1 MKKIKLYTLAAVAFM
16 FGATSCTE
24 DFLTEE
30 PSSKLPIDG
39 YYNTNTRIM
48 EAAVAA
54 YDPMQ
59 WFDYFDGWAPL
70 SLVWDA
76 MSDDVYVGGGSTSD
90 QSQIHLISQYKSDP
104 RNNIDGAWTTCYS
117 GINRSIRLIDDA
129 TESDLPESDKNL
141 YIAEGR
147 AMRAWYY
154 LVLWKTWGNIPFY
167 TENLKMP
174 YIAEQLSAGD
184 VYERMA
190 ADLEEVLD
198 SKALPMKQPDEWA
211 GRMTQAVAAMIY
223 ADYVMYQG
231 DKTRYAKA
239 LGYMK
244 EIINSGKYKLVDNYD
259 DLFAL
264 ETEWNDEII
273 FDINFCSKGGKRDWG
288 SANATGGTVLPELI
302 GIDGLDYHG
311 TGVKTVS
318 GPATE
323 FNTGGWGFEAVA
335 KEAYDAF
342 EEGDK
347 RRDVAIV
354 NMEKYMEDMLA
365 NKVVVTYGGRY
376 QNTGYFLRKYLGRE
390 GGRDGAVAA
399 AGLNWDNNLH
409 LYRYAETLL
418 NAAEL
423 ALETGDASAQGYF
436 DQVRGRAGLDTK
448 TVSLDNIIDE
458 RHVEFVG
465 EGKRY
470 FDLVRTGKAATVLK
484 AGGGVVLKSKRDF
497 AKDKDGK
504 YLPAFDTLE
513 GTCTWG
519 GQAIPERTQWTEN
532 KKYLPIP
539 QSEIEAAQGTIV
551 QNPY

>member
-39 YYNTNTRIM
+39 YYNTNARIM

-59 WFDYFDGWAPL
+59 WFDYFAGWAPL
-70 SLVWDA
+70 SLVWDS
-76 MSDDVYVGGGSTSD
+76 MSDDVYVGGGSTTD

-104 RNNIDGAWTTCYS
+104 RNSIDGAWTTCYS
-117 GINRSIRLIDDA
+117 GINRSNRLITDA
-129 TESDLPESDKNL
+129 TESNLPESDKNA

-154 LVLWKTWGNIPFY
+154 LVLWKTWGNVPFY
-167 TENLKMP
+167 TENLQFP
-174 YIAEQLSAGD
+174 YIADQLSAD
-184 VYERMA
+184 EVYERIA
-190 ADLEEVLD
+190 ADLEGALD

-211 GRMTQAVAAMIY
+211 GRMTQAVAAMTY

-288 SANATGGTVLPELI
+288 NANTTGGTVLPELI

-311 TGVKTVS
+311 TGVKTAT

-323 FNTGGWGFEAVA
+323 FNVGGWGFGAVA

-354 NMEKYMEDMLA
+354 NMDKYMEDMLA

-436 DQVRGRAGLDTK
+436 DQVRTRAGLGKK

-504 YLPAFDTLE
+504 YLPAFNTFE

-519 GQAIPERTQWTEN
+519 GQAIPERTQWTES